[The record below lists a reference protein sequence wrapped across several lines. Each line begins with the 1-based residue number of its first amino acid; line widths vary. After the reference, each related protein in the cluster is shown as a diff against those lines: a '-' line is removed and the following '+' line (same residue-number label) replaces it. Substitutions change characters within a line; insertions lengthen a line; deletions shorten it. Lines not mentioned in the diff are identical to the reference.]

1 MVQMRFRSG
10 NKIMKK
16 RQILQNQKGFT
27 LVELLVALVLSGL
40 VVWMVYS
47 SYTIQQRTSVRQDAV
62 SEMQQ
67 NIRAALVL
75 MTSEMKMAGLDPREH
90 SGAGITQASAGRFSF
105 TMDRYDHA
113 GNLSPND
120 SVNDPNEHVSYGF
133 SQADDADDNGV
144 PDAANTALT
153 LGRDVGGGYQPIA
166 ENIERIEFFY
176 TLRGG
181 ATHLNVAA
189 GQLKN
194 IVSVKVSLL
203 ARSSRRDSKYN
214 DAAVHPAGY
223 TSGSGANWPAVNDG
237 FRRRLLI
244 TEVNLRNM
252 PK

>member
-1 MVQMRFRSG
+1 MVQIG

-16 RQILQNQKGFT
+16 RQILQNQTGFT

-47 SYTIQQRTSVRQDAV
+47 SYTIQQRTSVRQNAV

-75 MTSEMKMAGLDPREH
+75 MTTEMKMAGLDPREH
-90 SGAGITQASAGRFSF
+90 SGAGITKALRGRFSF
-105 TMDRYDHA
+105 TLDRYDNA

-120 SVNDPNEHVSYGF
+120 SVNDPNEHVSFGF
-133 SQADDADDNGV
+133 PQADDNDDNGV
-144 PDAANTALT
+144 PDTANAALS

-176 TLRGG
+176 TLKGG
-181 ATHLNVAA
+181 ATALDVAA
-189 GQLKN
+189 GQEKN
-194 IVSVKVSLL
+194 IVSVTISLL
-203 ARSSRRDSKYN
+203 ARSSRNDSNYN

-223 TSGSGANWPAVNDG
+223 RSGSGAPWGPFNDG
-237 FRRRLLI
+237 YRRRLLT
-244 TEVNLRNM
+244 TEVRLRNM